1 MKNIIKVTIFA
12 LLCAGQSSG
21 MIPPGALPPVAGAVV
36 PQTPDAQAI
45 ALINNLGGIVLNT
58 GTPGAPLTAT
68 QLDAVAAHVGT
79 LKRVTGTLAGHLE
92 QQDSALVKV
101 GRWLNKHKFKLLAGT
116 VTAATLAGI
125 IYYLYLHW
133 DDQELVNNKITEI
146 QQSINS
152 LAKIKEEAHAS
163 INAILDPLKQK
174 LKETT
179 EELEETQELLKEA
192 ERQRTFLAGK
202 FWGDMNTALK
212 RQTQLDIKDPKS
224 PHHDIFKYSNLN
236 NTLQEKCSGLAN
248 SIKNIFSSA
257 RRQECQ
263 SANQEAHTLKTSDAF
278 KKLLETFKN
287 KEPNWRKHFDLLRDE
302 ISELQTKLTSVHTLT
317 KELKM
322 QEAIKNL
329 LQTKATLAD
338 EIAHVTK
345 KLSGN
350 ESILGITEQAI
361 KQKIEALEYA
371 EHIALNQV
379 PQQWAPW
386 VRTKLTEIIASE
398 KFKPLTK
405 TAAFLPPLAYAGFNR
420 LASGSWFTP
429 GANYARKGAVV
440 AGNIAYSAAVT
451 YLAYLMTQAAGG
463 A

>member
-21 MIPPGALPPVAGAVV
+21 MMPGALPPVAGAVV

-45 ALINNLGGIVLNT
+45 ALINNLGGIVQTT
-58 GTPGAPLTAT
+58 GATPLTAA

-125 IYYLYLHW
+125 IYYLYVHW
-133 DDQELVNNKITEI
+133 DDQAQAQETVAFLKKASHKLY
-146 QQSINS
+146 Q
-152 LAKIKEEAHAS
+152 KKEAA
-163 INAILDPLKQK
+163 LDDLCETIAPLEKALQETQDK
-174 LKETT
+174 LEDA
-179 EELEETQELLKEA
+179 QELLKIRSNA
-192 ERQRTFLAGK
+192 ENKLQNARSLSKILLDRLDSK
-202 FWGDMNTALK
+202 NTASPLYK
-212 RQTQLDIKDPKS
+212 KALEMDKKTSEIKG
-224 PHHDIFKYSNLN
+224 
-236 NTLQEKCSGLAN
+236 TCSGMFNWIKTNFSAQHHNACQILNDEVKTLVNGFNISKNRYIQELAEQKETIN
-248 SIKNIFSSA
+248 S
-257 RRQECQ
+257 
-263 SANQEAHTLKTSDAF
+263 L
-278 KKLLETFKN
+278 
-287 KEPNWRKHFDLLRDE
+287 
-302 ISELQTKLTSVHTLT
+302 
-317 KELKM
+317 
-322 QEAIKNL
+322 
-329 LQTKATLAD
+329 
-338 EIAHVTK
+338 TK
-345 KLSGN
+345 KLFVSPSQAGYSKIN
-350 ESILGITEQAI
+350 DIKKAIDQLTKQKTTLEQQITPLLDQLTGRTAPAHYSALEKITEKI
-361 KQKIEALEYA
+361 KENNEALEYA

-386 VRTKLTEIIASE
+386 VRTKLTEIIAGE

-429 GANYARKGAVV
+429 GAGYARKGAVIT
-440 AGNIAYSAAVT
+440 GNIAYSAAVT